1 MDLINIQDPSFLK
14 KLTIKELENL
24 SEDIRDF
31 LIKNVSKTGGH
42 FSSNLGIVELTVAL
56 HYVFNSP
63 KDYFIF
69 DVGHQAYVHKIL
81 TGRAKDF
88 SSLRQYNGL
97 SGFQK
102 RHESVHDHWEAG
114 HSSTAISGAVGMAI
128 ARDLNQQNHEIIAI
142 VGDAALMSGESLEA
156 LNHLGS
162 LKNKVIIILND
173 NNMSI
178 GKNVGGLSIFLNEVR
193 RSSKYKNAKNNY
205 ASILTKT
212 KLGEK
217 IYKCT
222 RSIKESIKKTV
233 LAESMFSEFGVD
245 YIGPVDGHNYN
256 DLISALQ
263 MAKEMDHSVVLH
275 VHTKKGKGYLHAE
288 NDKSGIYHGV
298 SPFDYHVGII
308 KNEKTNK
315 ISWSKIIS
323 DHIQF
328 LMRRDKDIVVITPAM
343 INGSQLNQCFLQFPN
358 RCFDVGIAE
367 EHAMT
372 FTAGLSM
379 EKKKPYLTIYSSFIQ
394 RAYDQLNHDIARMD
408 LPCLIGIDRSGLVG
422 EDGDTHHGVFDIG
435 LFTGLPNVIIM
446 TPKDGLEAMK
456 MINTA
461 MRNFDHP
468 YLIRFPKGEVDMVA
482 THSLETLEVGK
493 WEYVIENNQSI
504 VTVITYDNKVELAK
518 NLIEEKQ
525 LPVSLIN
532 ARFIKPIDCEML
544 NHLVSKNQYLLI
556 YETDMLTGGLG
567 SLISQYYHQ
576 NHHYVEMNCMGLDDS
591 YVPHGKINELL
602 KLKKLDK
609 DSLYL
614 KIKEILDEKGKN

>member
-178 GKNVGGLSIFLNEVR
+178 GKNVGGLSVFLNEVR

-263 MAKEMDHSVVLH
+263 IAKEMDHSVVLH

-532 ARFIKPIDCEML
+532 ARFIKPIDYEML

>member
-178 GKNVGGLSIFLNEVR
+178 GKNVGGLSVFLNEVR

>member
-1 MDLINIQDPSFLK
+1 
-14 KLTIKELENL
+14 
-24 SEDIRDF
+24 
-31 LIKNVSKTGGH
+31 
-42 FSSNLGIVELTVAL
+42 
-56 HYVFNSP
+56 
-63 KDYFIF
+63 
-69 DVGHQAYVHKIL
+69 
-81 TGRAKDF
+81 
-88 SSLRQYNGL
+88 
-97 SGFQK
+97 
-102 RHESVHDHWEAG
+102 
-114 HSSTAISGAVGMAI
+114 
-128 ARDLNQQNHEIIAI
+128 
-142 VGDAALMSGESLEA
+142 
-156 LNHLGS
+156 
-162 LKNKVIIILND
+162 
-173 NNMSI
+173 
-178 GKNVGGLSIFLNEVR
+178 
-193 RSSKYKNAKNNY
+193 
-205 ASILTKT
+205 
-212 KLGEK
+212 
-217 IYKCT
+217 
-222 RSIKESIKKTV
+222 
-233 LAESMFSEFGVD
+233 
-245 YIGPVDGHNYN
+245 
-256 DLISALQ
+256 
-263 MAKEMDHSVVLH
+263 MAKERDHSVVLH

-532 ARFIKPIDCEML
+532 ARFIKPIDYEML

>member
-178 GKNVGGLSIFLNEVR
+178 GKNVGGLSVFLNEVR

-263 MAKEMDHSVVLH
+263 IAKEMDHSVVLH

>member
-263 MAKEMDHSVVLH
+263 IAKEMDHSVVLH

>member
-1 MDLINIQDPSFLK
+1 MDLISIQDPSFLK

-178 GKNVGGLSIFLNEVR
+178 GKNVGGLSVFLNEVR

-532 ARFIKPIDCEML
+532 ARFIKPIDYEML

>member
-532 ARFIKPIDCEML
+532 ARFIKPIDYEML